1 MGTHKS
7 DVHLPALGVSGV
19 RANKL
24 KFVGHRFVP
33 PCPAA
38 VPAFVPSRKPL
49 FPKGLTRF
57 STIFEKKV
65 HHTCATELRKPF
77 FLLGLHFPSR
87 VIPHGTG

>member
-24 KFVGHRFVP
+24 KFVGHRCVP
-33 PCPAA
+33 RCPKG
-38 VPAFVPSRKPL
+38 VPTSVSSRKPL

-57 STIFEKKV
+57 FSILRKKV